1 MTRPRRG
8 RGSLIRRS
16 SSSPGTV
23 TTDTFASPNDQE
35 VPVIFVPTA
44 WQIPRQYLAE
54 CQEIDSASLLAV
66 YAIGSLGGG
75 YYRPGQSDIDA
86 VLLVKDGSEHIW
98 GTPIAPSEAL
108 ADINRRYLETYHI
121 PKDFGP
127 FPI

>member
-1 MTRPRRG
+1 M
-8 RGSLIRRS
+8 
-16 SSSPGTV
+16 
-23 TTDTFASPNDQE
+23 
-35 VPVIFVPTA
+35 PVIVVPTA
-44 WQIPRQYLAE
+44 WQIPRRYLAE
-54 CQEIDSASLLAV
+54 CQEIDSTSLLAV